1 MYIKTTDNIKL
12 KVEDTGVGYPI
23 LFIHEFGGDQRGWL
37 PQINYFSRRYRCI
50 TYNARGYPPSD
61 VPDNIDSYSQERAV
75 EDIFD
80 VMNQLN
86 IDKAHLV
93 GLSMGG
99 FAVLHFGIKYP
110 NMAKSLV
117 IAGAGYGAEKEH
129 EQFFKDLSNN
139 VADKFMSLGSEE
151 YSHTYGKASSRI
163 PFLLKDPKGWE
174 AFRYRLGQHSNV
186 GACMTMKGV
195 QAKRPSIYDFK
206 KQIISLDIP
215 VLIVVGDED
224 DHCLNPGLFL
234 KKTISASGLLIL
246 PKTGHTLNLEEPDL
260 FNLFLSNFFSQ
271 VDNNHWKP
279 RDPRSNPN
287 EIMRT

>member
-1 MYIKTTDNIKL
+1 MFIETDEGIKL
-12 KVEDTGVGYPI
+12 YVEQTGDGYPL

-61 VPDNIDSYSQERAV
+61 VPENINSYSQERAV
-75 EDIFD
+75 QDIFD
-80 VMNQLN
+80 VMNQLK

-99 FAVLHFGIKYP
+99 FAVLHFGIKFP
-110 NMAKSLV
+110 KMAKSLV
-117 IAGAGYGAEKEH
+117 IAGAGYGAEKQH
-129 EQFFKDLSNN
+129 EQFFRDLSNN
-139 VADKFMSLGSEE
+139 VAEQFVSLGSEE
-151 YSHTYGKASSRI
+151 YSHIYGKASSRI

-174 AFRYRLGQHSNV
+174 TFRIRLGEHSTI
-186 GACMTMKGV
+186 GASMTMKGV
-195 QAKRPSIYDFK
+195 QAKRPSIYD
-206 KQIISLDIP
+206 LDKEIMAMNVP
-215 VLIVVGDED
+215 SLIVVGDED

-234 KKTISASGLLIL
+234 KKLMPASGLLVL
-246 PKTGHTLNLEEPDL
+246 PKTGHTINLEEPDL
-260 FNLFLSNFFSQ
+260 FNQFLSNFFSQ
-271 VDNNHWKP
+271 VENNRWKP

>member
-1 MYIKTTDNIKL
+1 MFIKTTDNIKL
-12 KVEDTGVGYPI
+12 KVEENGEGYPI
-23 LFIHEFGGDQRGWL
+23 VFIHEFGGDQRGWL

-61 VPDNIDSYSQERAV
+61 VPDNIDLYSQERAV

-129 EQFFKDLSNN
+129 EQFFKNLSNN
-139 VADKFMSLGSEE
+139 VAENFLSLGSEE

-174 AFRYRLGQHSNV
+174 AFRNRLAEHSNV
-186 GACMTMKGV
+186 GASLTMKGI
-195 QAKRPSIYDFK
+195 QAKRPSIYDLK
-206 KQIISLDIP
+206 NKIMALDVP

-234 KKTISASGLLIL
+234 KKTIPASGLLIL
-246 PKTGHTLNLEEPDL
+246 PKTGHTINLEEPDM
-260 FNLFLSNFFSQ
+260 FNMFLSNFFSQ
-271 VDNNHWKP
+271 VENKHWKK